1 MTQIL
6 NQQTI
11 EINIPSIIGYER
23 IAMES
28 SASFAQLAGF
38 LPARIEDLKSA
49 VAEACINAMQHGNQ
63 WRPEARV
70 IVKLHLTNDRFIVSV
85 TDQGGGAPEIPDYPG
100 INDIVE
106 NKATTRGLGV
116 FMIRNLVD
124 EVRFNQSS
132 EGGHKMIM
140 EIKLDK

>member
-1 MTQIL
+1 MTQTID
-6 NQQTI
+6 QQTI
-11 EINIPSIIGYER
+11 EINIPSKVGYER

-28 SASFAQLAGF
+28 SASFAHLAGF

-70 IVKLHLTNDRFIVSV
+70 IVRLQFSNDRLIVSV
-85 TDQGGGAPEIPDYPG
+85 MDQGSGVPEIPDYPG
-100 INDIVE
+100 IQKIVE
-106 NKATTRGLGV
+106 NNASSRGLGI

-124 EVRFNQSS
+124 EVKFNQTSD
-132 EGGHKMIM
+132 GGHKMVM
-140 EIKLDK
+140 EIKLPG

>member
-1 MTQIL
+1 MTKTPD
-6 NQQTI
+6 QQTI
-11 EINIPSIIGYER
+11 EINIPSKIGYER

-28 SASFAQLAGF
+28 SASLAELAG
-38 LPARIEDLKSA
+38 LMPARIDDLKSA

-70 IVKLHLTNDRFIVSV
+70 IVKLQLSGGRFIVSV
-85 TDQGGGAPEIPDYPG
+85 TDQGNGVPEIPDYPG
-100 INDIVE
+100 IRSIVE
-106 NKATTRGLGV
+106 NNAPSTGLGV

-132 EGGHKMIM
+132 DCGHKMIM
-140 EIKLDK
+140 EIKLPG